1 MPTIQTLQGSVC
13 GSVEDGIH
21 VFRGIPYA
29 EPLCG
34 PAKWLPPR
42 RRHAWSGVLDA
53 RDYGPAC
60 MQFGRR
66 SLRLPFPRARR
77 RYLDAIDGFCG
88 IAEGDDC
95 LRLNVWTPTLDR
107 DARLPVMVW
116 IHGGSFATGAA
127 NAFYDCAQFA
137 REDVVAVAIQY
148 RLGPLGYLHG
158 AGLFDGDLCAD
169 NRGFL
174 DQIAALEW
182 VQENIQ
188 RFGGDRGRVTLFGES
203 AGALAVYHLA
213 ASPLGKGLFR
223 RAIAMGG
230 MPGPNAPAQD
240 HHQLT
245 RDALRDVGVAAG
257 DSRALLSLDRPALAR
272 LQNAVFKRILRARD
286 PQQYGAIG
294 RQGILHWGA
303 ATDTAL
309 LPQPPLANYRSG
321 TPNDVDLLL
330 GTCRHDGTLFALA
343 SPLGRH
349 LSARVFANHIGGLIP
364 DGDLDALLAHYG
376 ASMPGSGMRAV
387 YEQVIN
393 DACFRVPTLRAAQ
406 AHALAHPGKTWH
418 YQLNCESAI
427 PGLGAIHGIDV
438 ALLFRT
444 SPGIALL
451 QDGAAT
457 LELSTRMRKAFTAF
471 AKTGVPA
478 APGLPTWAPY
488 DANSRATMVL
498 DHASELVADLDG
510 PLLGYWAK
518 RCGDNLDASR
528 PSSTT

>member
-1 MPTIQTLQGSVC
+1 MSTIHTRQGAIRGSVD
-13 GSVEDGIH
+13 DGIH

-29 EPLCG
+29 EPLLG
-34 PAKWLPPR
+34 AAKWLPPR
-42 RRHAWSGVLDA
+42 PRQAWTGVLDA
-53 RDYGPAC
+53 RTYGTAC

-66 SLRLPFPRARR
+66 GLRLPFPRARR
-77 RYLDAIDGFCG
+77 RYLDAIDGFRSVV
-88 IAEGDDC
+88 EGDDC
-95 LRLNVWTPTLDR
+95 LRLNVWTPTRDR

-127 NAFYDCAQFA
+127 NAFYDCAPFA

-148 RLGPLGYLHG
+148 RLGPLGFLHG

-169 NRGFL
+169 NRAFL

-182 VQENIQ
+182 IQDNIAC
-188 RFGGDRGRVTLFGES
+188 FGGDPGRVTVFGES

-230 MPGPNAPAQD
+230 MPGPSAPAHE

-245 RDALRDVGVAAG
+245 RDALQEVGVAPG
-257 DSRALLSLDRPALAR
+257 DSRALVSLDRPALAR
-272 LQNAVFKRILRARD
+272 LQNAVFTRIFRTRD
-286 PQQYGAIG
+286 PQQYGSIS
-294 RQGILHWGA
+294 RQGIIHWGA
-303 ATDTAL
+303 ATHTAF
-309 LPQPPLANYRSG
+309 LPQAPLANYRSG

-330 GTCRHDGTLFALA
+330 GTCRNDGTLFAL
-343 SPLGRH
+343 SSTLGRY

-364 DGDLDALLAHYG
+364 DHDLAALLAHYR
-376 ASMPGSGMRAV
+376 AALPGSGMRAV

-393 DACFRVPTLRAAQ
+393 DACFRIPTLQAAE
-406 AHALAHPGKTWH
+406 AHASAHPGRTWL

-451 QDGAAT
+451 RDDSKT
-457 LELSTRMRKAFTAF
+457 LELSARMRKAFTTF
-471 AKTGVPA
+471 ARTGVPTA
-478 APGLPTWAPY
+478 AGLPTWMPY
-488 DANSRATMVL
+488 DGKSRATMVL
-498 DHASELVADLDG
+498 DHASELVCDLDG
-510 PLLGYWAK
+510 ALLDYWTK